1 MAENYMKLSKRLEM
15 IASFVY
21 KGSKI
26 ADIGTDHGYI
36 PIYLVKE
43 GIISTALA
51 MDVRKG
57 PLERAEQHIRQF
69 GLDGQIEVR
78 LSDGL
83 KKLSPGEADTVII
96 AGMGGELIIH
106 ILEEGK
112 HVWDTTKHLI
122 LSPQSDLF
130 RVRKYLEQNGFSIK
144 REAMLKEDGKYYTV
158 MEAEKGSM
166 NCQKEIYYRYGQ
178 DLIERAEPVL
188 AELLEKDKHTLLRIR
203 ETLKEEETLGSKKRL
218 EELERE
224 LLWIEEAQ
232 HEMQRD
238 N

>member
-1 MAENYMKLSKRLEM
+1 MKLSKRLEM

-122 LSPQSDLF
+122 LSPQSGLF